1 VKCAT
6 CAGGIITLLKSITL
20 LGSTGSIGTST
31 LDVIRRWPDRFKVFA
46 LVAGQNVEALT
57 AQILE
62 FRPKVAVVAT
72 ASALQDLTEQLNASG
87 LPRSDWPA
95 LQFGPEARVQVAV
108 ADEVDFVLSAIVGVA
123 GLEATYEAV
132 RRRKTIGLAN
142 KEVLVASG
150 KLVMDAAKKH
160 GTALIPVDSEHNG
173 AHQCLR
179 AGLRQEAI
187 KLILTASGGPFRNP
201 PRSELA
207 SVTPR
212 QALNHPTWK
221 MGPRITIDSA
231 TLMNKGFEV
240 IEACWLFDF
249 EPSEVEVVVHPQS
262 TVHAMVEFRDGSV
275 VAQVSATDMRMP
287 IQYAMTYP
295 ERADAPVPRLN
306 WLESKNWEFFPPDFE
321 KFPLLRLAYEAQKI
335 KNSSTCTLNAADEVA
350 VEAFLNERISFTG
363 IAEVV
368 AETLSR
374 MPGRTPST
382 VAEVLEID
390 NESRAVARECVRQRA
405 AVQA

>member
-1 VKCAT
+1 MKCALVR
-6 CAGGIITLLKSITL
+6 GVIISLLKAITL

-31 LDVIRRWPDRFKVFA
+31 LDVIQQWPERFEVFA
-46 LVAGQNVEALT
+46 LVAGQNVASL
-57 AQILE
+57 AGQILE

-72 ASALQDLTEQLNASG
+72 RSALEDLTGRLQSSG
-87 LPRSDWPA
+87 LSRSDWPE
-95 LQFGPEARVQVAV
+95 LLFGPEARVQVSTAG
-108 ADEVDFVLSAIVGVA
+108 EVDFVLSAIVGVA

-132 RRRKTIGLAN
+132 RHRKTIGLAN

-150 KLVMDAAKKH
+150 KLVMDAAREY
-160 GTALIPVDSEHNG
+160 GVDLIPVDSEHNG

-179 AGLRQEAI
+179 AGLRDEAI
-187 KLILTASGGPFRNP
+187 KLILTASGGPFRNTP
-201 PRSELA
+201 ASQLA
-207 SVTPR
+207 SVTPK

-221 MGPRITIDSA
+221 MGPRITVDSA

-249 EPSEVEVVVHPQS
+249 EPAAVEVVVHPQS

-275 VAQVSATDMRMP
+275 VAQVSTTDMRMP

-295 ERADAPVPRLN
+295 ERANAPVPRLN
-306 WLESKNWEFFPPDFE
+306 WRESRNWEFFAPDLDR
-321 KFPLLRLAYEAQKI
+321 FPLLRLAYQAQEAR
-335 KNSSTCTLNAADEVA
+335 NSSTCTLNAADEIA
-350 VEAFLNERISFTG
+350 VEAFLNEQISFTG

-374 MPGRTPST
+374 VPARTPGS

-390 NESRAVARECVRQRA
+390 MESRAAARECVRQRA

>member
-1 VKCAT
+1 MWSA
-6 CAGGIITLLKSITL
+6 AGPIASRCMRWSPAKIPSI
-20 LGSTGSIGTST
+20 
-31 LDVIRRWPDRFKVFA
+31 
-46 LVAGQNVEALT
+46 LVR
-57 AQILE
+57 QILE

-72 ASALQDLTEQLNASG
+72 TSALESLTERLEDSG
-87 LPRSDWPA
+87 LSRKDWPD
-95 LQFGPEARVQVAV
+95 LQCGPEARVQVAT
-108 ADEVDFVLSAIVGVA
+108 ADDVDFVLSAIVGVA

-132 RRRKTIGLAN
+132 RHQKTIGLAN

-150 KLVMDAAKKH
+150 KLVMDAARQYE
-160 GTALIPVDSEHNG
+160 TTLIPVDSEHNG

-179 AGLRQEAI
+179 AGLRAEAV
-187 KLILTASGGPFRNP
+187 KLILTASGGPFRNTAK
-201 PRSELA
+201 SELA

-249 EPSEVEVVVHPQS
+249 EPSDVEVVVHPQS

-275 VAQVSATDMRMP
+275 VAQVSTTDMRMP

-306 WLESKNWEFFPPDFE
+306 WMQSRTWEFFPPDFE
-321 KFPLLRLAYEAQKI
+321 KFPLLRLAYEAQEA

-350 VEAFLNERISFTG
+350 IEAFLNERIPFTG

-368 AETLSR
+368 EETLSR

-390 NESRAVARECVRQRA
+390 KESAVRRARMCSAARGRTGVSNKKQ
-405 AVQA
+405 

>member
-1 VKCAT
+1 MV
-6 CAGGIITLLKSITL
+6 
-20 LGSTGSIGTST
+20 
-31 LDVIRRWPDRFKVFA
+31 RRWPDRFKVYA
-46 LVAGQNVEALT
+46 LVAGENTSTLAR
-57 AQILE
+57 QIVE
-62 FRPKVAVVAT
+62 FRPKIAVVAT
-72 ASALQDLTEQLNASG
+72 TSALESLTDELANSG
-87 LPRSDWPA
+87 LPRKDWPEV
-95 LQFGPEARVQVAV
+95 QYGSEARVQVAV
-108 ADEVDFVLSAIVGVA
+108 SDEVDFVLSAIVGVA

-150 KLVMDAAKKH
+150 KLVMDAARQH

-179 AGLRQEAI
+179 AGLRDEAV
-187 KLILTASGGPFRNP
+187 KLILTASGGPFRNTP
-201 PRSELA
+201 KSELA
-207 SVTPR
+207 SVTPG

-221 MGPRITIDSA
+221 MGPRITVDSA

-275 VAQVSATDMRMP
+275 VGSGQRHDMRMP

-306 WLESKNWEFFPPDFE
+306 WAQSKNWEFFPPDFE
-321 KFPLLRLAYEAQKI
+321 KFPLLRLAYEAQEAKD
-335 KNSSTCTLNAADEVA
+335 SSTCTLNAADEVA
-350 VEAFLNERISFTG
+350 IEAFLNDRIPFTG

-368 AETLSR
+368 EETLSR

-390 NESRAVARECVRQRA
+390 KESRSVARECVRQRA